1 MVHKKY
7 IKRNGKVYGPY
18 YYKSK
23 RVGDKVVSEYVGEKE
38 VKKVTKRKTII
49 VGAFLVVVLFLLLL
63 ISINS
68 GIFSGK
74 AVDNLENQNVVQNVN
89 TLPQNTSNAGELNIG
104 SKNFEGVSQSV
115 RNFKNWIIVTFKK
128 GDEVEEYSYSNT
140 LSKAELESLIE
151 RDKALFLQ
159 KISN

>member
-104 SKNFEGVSQSV
+104 SK
-115 RNFKNWIIVTFKK
+115 ILK
-128 GDEVEEYSYSNT
+128 G
-140 LSKAELESLIE
+140 
-151 RDKALFLQ
+151 
-159 KISN
+159 

>member
-38 VKKVTKRKTII
+38 VKKITKRKTII
-49 VGAFLVVVLFLLLL
+49 VGASLVVVLFLFLL
-63 ISINS
+63 ISLNS

-74 AVDNLENQNVVQNVN
+74 AVEKLKNQNFVQNVN
-89 TLPQNTSNAGELNIG
+89 SVPQNISNAGELNTE
-104 SKNFEGVSQSV
+104 SKNFEGVSESV

-128 GDEVEEYSYSNT
+128 GDNVAEYSYSNT

-151 RDKALFLQ
+151 RDKAIFLQ